1 VRFAR
6 VSAVA
11 DKMVRT
17 ASAAGGGRTLSRRE
31 LNRATLARQLLLER
45 STLPVVDAVAQVA
58 GLQAQVQNPPYIG
71 LWSRLRDFDR
81 GSLTRAMERRDV
93 VRATMMRSTVHV
105 VTAADYLA
113 WRRALSPAL
122 LRAFM
127 GFFGDRARALETD
140 AVIAE
145 ALAMFEAGP
154 ATFVEVRRR
163 MSERWPDVM
172 PETMA
177 YAVRAHLPLVQVPP
191 GGTWGRGGAVEYA
204 LAESRLGAPL
214 AESESPADLVMRYL
228 AAWGP
233 ATVKDVQ
240 TWAGM
245 AKLRT
250 VVDELRPRLRTFR
263 DEAGAELFD
272 VADAPLPEGDA
283 EAPVRFLP
291 DFDNFV
297 LSHFDRSRVM
307 PEEHRKKVLPGAGIV
322 RATFLVDGFVAGT
335 WKIERDKRRRVLAI
349 APFEKLAKLVRDS
362 VAAEGERL
370 VRWVADDGDAV
381 DVRFEEPRA

>member
-1 VRFAR
+1 
-6 VSAVA
+6 VSE
-11 DKMVRT
+11 
-17 ASAAGGGRTLSRRE
+17 RTLSRRE

-45 STLPVVDAVAQVA
+45 SPLPVVEAVAQVA

-71 LWSRLRDFDR
+71 LWSRVRDLDR
-81 GSLTRAMERRDV
+81 GELTVAMERREV

-113 WRRALSPAL
+113 WRRVLAPAL
-122 LRAFM
+122 QRAFM
-127 GFFGDRARALETD
+127 GFFGERARALETD
-140 AVIAE
+140 AVLAE
-145 ALAMFEAGP
+145 ALAMFEEGP
-154 ATFVEVRRR
+154 VTFVEVRRR
-163 MSERWPDVM
+163 LSERWPDVM

-204 LAESRLGAPL
+204 LAEQRLGAAP
-214 AESESPADLVMRYL
+214 AEPSSAADLVLRYL
-228 AAWGP
+228 RAFGP
-233 ATVKDVQ
+233 ATVRDVQ

-245 AKLRT
+245 ARLRPL
-250 VVDELRPRLRTFR
+250 VDELRSRLRTFR
-263 DEAGAELFD
+263 DEAGNELFD
-272 VADAPLPEGDA
+272 AADAPLPDA
-283 EAPVRFLP
+283 DVEAPVRFLP

-297 LSHFDRSRVM
+297 LSHADRTRVM

-349 APFEKLAKLVRDS
+349 APFEKIAKRDRDAL
-362 VAAEGERL
+362 AAEAERL
-370 VRWVADDGDAV
+370 VRWVADDGDDV
-381 DVRFEEPRA
+381 DVRFDPPAG